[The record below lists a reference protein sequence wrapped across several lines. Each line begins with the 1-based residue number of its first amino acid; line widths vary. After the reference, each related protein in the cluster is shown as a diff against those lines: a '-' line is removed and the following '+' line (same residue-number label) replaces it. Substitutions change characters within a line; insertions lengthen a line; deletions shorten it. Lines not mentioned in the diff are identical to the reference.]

1 MGLTLLAFSSCA
13 ELGESTP
20 PLSQSSGASSLE
32 EASLDS
38 SSEGAAK
45 DENSTGSSA
54 EEGKKEI
61 YYTVQFDT
69 DSGEKVDTMS
79 VLSGEKVDTMSVLS
93 GEKLAK
99 PVTPNKITQDCEY
112 VFCPKTKLVFNG
124 IMTVGKIR

>member
-79 VLSGEKVDTMSVLS
+79 VLSGEK
-93 GEKLAK
+93 LAK